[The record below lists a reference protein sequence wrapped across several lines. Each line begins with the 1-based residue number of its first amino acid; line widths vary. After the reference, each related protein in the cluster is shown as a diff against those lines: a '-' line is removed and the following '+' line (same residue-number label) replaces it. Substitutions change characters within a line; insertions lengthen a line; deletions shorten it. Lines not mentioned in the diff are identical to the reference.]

1 MEGFIVNKFDFYNI
15 SEAMSW
21 IAARTFDDKHFG
33 SAITEAEL
41 QYRLSLEERY
51 KDEIA
56 FVKTVIQNNPN
67 FEALSYKDKINF
79 VSNLIV
85 ELNTM
90 KEEDI
95 NKSK

>member
-1 MEGFIVNKFDFYNI
+1 MNKLDYFKID
-15 SEAMSW
+15 EAMSW
-21 IAARTFDDKHFG
+21 VAARTFDDEHFG
-33 SAITEAEL
+33 SAITEEEL

-56 FVKTVIQNNPN
+56 FVKTMIQNNPN

-79 VSNLIV
+79 VSNLI
-85 ELNTM
+85 LDLSAK
-90 KEEDI
+90 KEENK